1 MSTVQRLPDTPPPPA
16 PARRGFGWRHLL
28 IILGGVTLLLAT
40 CVAGLAWYANT
51 QEFQDRV
58 RRQVIATIEQATG
71 GRVELRSFRWKL
83 IHLQIDAEGL
93 TIHGLEAPNEIP
105 YAHVDRLSV
114 QAKILS
120 FFRPKIGLNLLT
132 ADHPVV
138 HLLIYPNGTTNQP
151 QPKTVREG
159 KPLGDTLFDLAIDR
173 VAVGNGLAVINER
186 KIPFDLSAENVGA
199 TITYAAAPN
208 GTDRYLANVTVADL
222 MAHRG
227 KQVPVHSTV
236 DVNVSL
242 GRNAAELKSLHMK
255 TGDSLL
261 EASGAVENFS
271 DPTWHIAATGK
282 IDVRELEAL
291 TEIEGLSG
299 GTADL
304 RIQGNGQGAR
314 VFTVE
319 GDARLDKVSYKTP
332 DVKLAEVNATTRIR
346 ATQERL
352 SLTSFAARLRDG
364 GMVQA
369 DFQLE
374 NWLAG
379 ESTPPAQ
386 ATNAGAT
393 EKRKGSLPPSK
404 QATVKPMPAKAP
416 VTKGTIRA
424 KLSSVRLRT
433 ILTATLPSRY
443 QDLGFDT
450 ATSGPVNVDWTGYGD
465 DLTLDGNL
473 VLAPGPPASTHTSD
487 RGVPMSGVV
496 VAKYFNRSGAVAI
509 RALDVK
515 TPGTHLT
522 VEGSLGVTSPDR
534 PSSLQVD
541 LYTSDLAEFDRTLTA
556 AGLVEN
562 GKKGVQ
568 ALPLQLQGQAEFHG
582 QVSGTINEPDVK
594 GHLTATDFATI
605 LPARSAAAPVPASD
619 THHPS
624 ATPTQPAPVA
634 PERAIHWD
642 RVDVTGEYAL
652 EQITIQQ
659 ATIARGKTLVHA
671 SGLVRP
677 HRTGLHTAEF
687 DELSTINATAK
698 VDDASV
704 TDVLEITGQQ
714 QVPVTGTL
722 SLDVHAGGTFD
733 NLNGGGHILVN
744 GGAIDGEPYK
754 SLVAEMQFDGREVS
768 ITKLTL
774 LQNGGQIVANAA
786 YDMGQKSFR
795 AGAQGKG
802 FQLAHIQK
810 LQRPKLALAGKLDFE
825 ALGSGTLDDPIIH
838 AKAHLADLKLGGQ
851 LLGDIEADA
860 HSERGSI
867 FYTTQ
872 SRMQGTELKITGQT
886 ELHDGYVTQAKLV
899 FSELDIDPF
908 LRMTGI
914 EGLTAHSSVEGELTV
929 SGPLKEPK
937 RLNGEANV
945 SQFGV
950 SLSGVQLQSDGPV
963 HATLKNGLL
972 SLDPVHVTGQDTDL
986 RAKGTMNILGR
997 GDLNY
1002 HAEGEVNLKLAQTLN
1017 SDIVSSGRVDFTL
1030 DARGSFERPDLT
1042 GQVRFTNAA
1051 MALQDLPNG
1060 LSQINGT
1067 LQFNQDRLDVKN
1079 VTAQTGGGQLKLG
1092 GYITYIQGLYGDL
1105 TATGKNIRI
1114 RYPAGVSSMAD
1125 ATLRLQGSQKNLM
1138 LSGNVLITRFS
1149 LSPNLD
1155 IAGLANPAT
1164 SVPPPVDPNA
1174 PSNHVRLD
1182 IHVTS
1187 APALNFQNTFA
1198 KLAGDVDLRLGG
1210 TIASPSVLGRINVT
1224 EGSTTF
1230 AGTQYQL
1237 QHGDIF
1243 FSNPVRIDPTIDLE
1257 ATARVENYDITIGLH
1272 GTANKLS
1279 VTYRSEPPLPQA
1291 DVIALLALGRTQ
1303 EEQGM
1308 YTQQQQNQGT
1318 NATTNALLGGALNAT
1333 VSSRAQKLFGV
1344 GSVKIDPTYA
1354 GSLGNATARITVQQQ
1369 VSKSLILTYA
1379 TNVNSTAQQLIEA
1392 QVNLTQNVSVVAL
1405 RDENGVFST
1414 VVKIHRRYR

>member
-1 MSTVQRLPDTPPPPA
+1 MSTVQSLPGTPPPPA
-16 PARRGFGWRHLL
+16 PPRRGFGWRHILL
-28 IILGGVTLLLAT
+28 ILSGVAILLAI
-40 CVAGLAWYANT
+40 CVAALAWYANT
-51 QEFQDRV
+51 SEFQDRV
-58 RRQVIATIEQATG
+58 RREVIATIEQATG
-71 GRVELRSFRWKL
+71 GRVELKSFRWNL
-83 IHLQIDAEGL
+83 IHLQIDAQDL

-105 YAHVDRLSV
+105 YAHVDNLSV
-114 QAKILS
+114 RAQILS
-120 FFRPKIGLNLLT
+120 FFRPRIGLNLLT
-132 ADHPVV
+132 AEHPVI
-138 HLLIYPNGTTNQP
+138 HLSIYPDGSTNQP

-159 KPLGDTLFDLAIDR
+159 KPLGDTLFDLAIGR
-173 VAVGNGLAVINER
+173 VEVGNGLAILNDR
-186 KIPFDLSAENVGA
+186 KIPFDLSANDVGA
-199 TITYAAAPN
+199 TITYAAAAD
-208 GTDRYLANVTVADL
+208 GKDRYLANVTVADL

-227 KQVPVHSTV
+227 KQVPVHSTI
-236 DVNVSL
+236 DMSMSL
-242 GRNAAELKSLHMK
+242 GRNAAELKSLRMK
-255 TGDSLL
+255 TGESLL
-261 EASGAVENFS
+261 EASGAAENFS
-271 DPTWHIAATGK
+271 DPRWHVAATGK
-282 IDVRELEAL
+282 IDVREVEAL
-291 TEIEGLSG
+291 TEVEGLGG

-304 RIQGNGQGAR
+304 RIQGNGHGASI
-314 VFTVE
+314 FTVE
-319 GDARLDKVSYKTP
+319 GDARLNKVSYKTP
-332 DVKLAEVNATTRIR
+332 DVKLAEINATARIR
-346 ATQERL
+346 ATEGRL
-352 SLTSFAARLRDG
+352 SLTDVVAKLRDG
-364 GMVQA
+364 GAVQA

-374 NWLAG
+374 NWLPA
-379 ESTPPAQ
+379 ESEPPTRT
-386 ATNAGAT
+386 TNAAT
-393 EKRKGSLPPSK
+393 AATGSGKRKGPTPATREATAKTLP
-404 QATVKPMPAKAP
+404 VKAA
-416 VTKGTIRA
+416 VTKGTVQA
-424 KLSSVRLRT
+424 KLSGVKLRT
-433 ILTATLPSRY
+433 ILSATVPSRY

-450 ATSGPVNVDWTGYGD
+450 ATSGRVNVDWTGLGD
-465 DLTLDGNL
+465 DLTVDGNL
-473 VLAPGPPASTHTSD
+473 ALAPAAQRGTRSSD
-487 RGVPMSGVV
+487 GGVPMSGVV

-509 RALDVK
+509 QTLDVK

-522 VEGSLGVTSPDR
+522 VVGSLGVSSADR
-534 PSSLQVD
+534 PSSLQAD

-556 AGLVEN
+556 AGVVEN

-568 ALPLQLQGQAEFHG
+568 ALPVHLQGQAEFHG
-582 QVSGTINEPDVK
+582 KVSGTINEPDVK
-594 GHLTATDFATI
+594 GHLTATDFATL
-605 LPARSAAAPVPASD
+605 LPAEHVPESDVHLSSAIS
-619 THHPS
+619 
-624 ATPTQPAPVA
+624 TQPASAA

-642 RVDVTGEYAL
+642 RLDVTGEYAL
-652 EQITIQQ
+652 DQVTIQQ

-677 HRTGLHTAEF
+677 HRTGPHSAEF
-687 DELSTINATAK
+687 NELSTINATVK
-698 VDDASV
+698 IDDASV
-704 TDVLEITGQQ
+704 TDVLEIAGQE

-722 SLDVHAGGTFD
+722 SLNVHAGGAFND
-733 NLNGGGHILVN
+733 LNGGGHVVVN

-754 SLVAEMQFDGREVS
+754 SLVAEMEFDGREVN
-768 ITKLTL
+768 ITKLTM

-786 YDMGQKSFR
+786 YDLGQKSFH
-795 AGAQGKG
+795 GSVQGRG

-825 ALGSGTLDDPIIH
+825 AKGSGTFDNPVIH
-838 AKAHLADLKLGGQ
+838 GNAHLADLKLGGQ
-851 LLGDIEADA
+851 LLGDVEADA
-860 HSERGSI
+860 HSEHGSI
-867 FYTTQ
+867 FYTTE
-872 SRMQGTELKITGQT
+872 SRLQGTELKITGQT
-886 ELHDGYVTQAKLV
+886 ELHGGYVTQAKLI

-914 EGLTAHSSVEGELTV
+914 EGLTAHSSVEGEVTV

-972 SLDPVHVTGQDTDL
+972 SIDPVHVTGQDTDL
-986 RAKGTMNILGR
+986 RAKGTMNILGH

-1002 HAEGEVNLKLAQTLN
+1002 HADGEVNLKLAQTVN

-1030 DARGSFERPDLT
+1030 DARGTLERPDLT
-1042 GQVRFTNAA
+1042 GQVRFSNASI
-1051 MALQDLPNG
+1051 ALQDLPNG

-1079 VTAQTGGGQLKLG
+1079 LTAQTGGGQLKLG

-1114 RYPAGVSSMAD
+1114 RYPTGVSSMAD

-1164 SVPPPVDPNA
+1164 TVPPPVDPNA

-1243 FSNPVRIDPTIDLE
+1243 FTNPVRIDPTIDLD

-1279 VTYRSEPPLPQA
+1279 VSYRSEPPLPQA

-1333 VSSRAQKLFGV
+1333 VSNRVQKLFGV

-1354 GSLGNATARITVQQQ
+1354 GALGNATARITVEQQI
-1369 VSKSLILTYA
+1369 SKAVTLTYA

-1392 QVNLTQNVSVVAL
+1392 QVNITQNVSVVAL

-1414 VVKIHRRYR
+1414 VLKIHRRYR